1 MDTRIHTRPVLS
13 LTREDLLYVG
23 ADMDRV
29 DEGYGPNIYEQ
40 RPPHHMWML
49 TTNGQKEEL

>member
-1 MDTRIHTRPVLS
+1 
-13 LTREDLLYVG
+13 
-23 ADMDRV
+23 MDRV
-29 DEGYGPNIYEQ
+29 DDSYGPNIYTE